1 MQDLFTGK
9 DLVDVLAGVNRET
22 SIYSGKGF
30 VQLIDCCPRLVPR
43 GRDASF
49 AAARSARQSYDCG
62 LKSIEQDRG
71 LIRFLVRNKHTS
83 PLEFS
88 NITFHI
94 KAPIFVVRQFQRHR
108 VWKFSELSR
117 RYTESEADDFWHP
130 DEWRTQSKNNKQCSE
145 GAVGDRESLDTTYS
159 TSIKDSYT
167 SYKHLLEKGVG
178 KEQARAVLPVSNMSE
193 FYANVDLHNLLK
205 FLDLRLAW
213 DAQAEIRELA
223 IAMRNLAYPIFKDVF
238 DAWAENSNTLTFSE
252 KEIVALRDG
261 VEVASESVSERA
273 EFQRKKAIWNTWMG
287 RETTH
292 SNPL

>member
-117 RYTESEADDFWHP
+117 RYTESEADDFWYP
-130 DEWRTQSKNNKQCSE
+130 DEW
-145 GAVGDRESLDTTYS
+145 
-159 TSIKDSYT
+159 
-167 SYKHLLEKGVG
+167 
-178 KEQARAVLPVSNMSE
+178 
-193 FYANVDLHNLLK
+193 
-205 FLDLRLAW
+205 
-213 DAQAEIRELA
+213 
-223 IAMRNLAYPIFKDVF
+223 
-238 DAWAENSNTLTFSE
+238 
-252 KEIVALRDG
+252 
-261 VEVASESVSERA
+261 
-273 EFQRKKAIWNTWMG
+273 
-287 RETTH
+287 
-292 SNPL
+292 